1 VDIKEIEKIVA
12 KIKSNLFKN
21 SNSFSVGM
29 LKSHFKGAGLQF
41 KEHQVYNTGDDVRF
55 IDWKL
60 SAKSNNIYVKTFEE
74 ERNVEIIVVLDLT
87 ETLLIGYEG
96 KSKLEAMIE
105 IVCLLMLLSEKSK
118 DKIKI
123 VLWSNKNIIFP
134 PSSGQAGIVRLI
146 SYLQNL
152 GVLLINGKPS
162 FDYDYFRE
170 NNEVNRFSMLKSF
183 IAKKKQVIFLS
194 DFSSLQNENL
204 LNSLLI
210 RKNMHCFRVVSPV
223 DVAQKKPFSILTKQ
237 NRNRKMIMSYSET
250 IRISMNRRGSMI
262 KILSVIKLYKYIIC
276 WSLCFIIPNYSNCIS
291 YNINC
296 TSYLGRKVLFIKG

>member
-60 SAKSNNIYVKTFEE
+60 SAKSNNVYVKTFEE
-74 ERNVEIIVVLDLT
+74 ERNVEIIVILDLT
-87 ETLLIGYEG
+87 ESLLIGYDN

-105 IVCLLMLLSEKSK
+105 ITCLLMLLAEKSK

-123 VLWSNKNIIFP
+123 VLWSTKNIVLP

-146 SYLQNL
+146 SYLQNM
-152 GVLLINGKPS
+152 GVLLVNGKPS
-162 FDYDYFRE
+162 YDYDYQRE
-170 NNEVNRFSMLKSF
+170 DNEIKRFSLLKSYV
-183 IAKKKQVIFLS
+183 AKKKQVIFLT
-194 DFSSLQNENL
+194 DFTSLQNVDL

-223 DVAQKKPFSILTKQ
+223 DVAQKRPYSIFAKQ
-237 NRNRKMIMSYSET
+237 GGNRKMIMPFSQS
-250 IRISMNRRGSMI
+250 
-262 KILSVIKLYKYIIC
+262 K
-276 WSLCFIIPNYSNCIS
+276 
-291 YNINC
+291 NINL
-296 TSYLGRKVLFIKG
+296 TRRWKELNLQDRYLELFIKEMM